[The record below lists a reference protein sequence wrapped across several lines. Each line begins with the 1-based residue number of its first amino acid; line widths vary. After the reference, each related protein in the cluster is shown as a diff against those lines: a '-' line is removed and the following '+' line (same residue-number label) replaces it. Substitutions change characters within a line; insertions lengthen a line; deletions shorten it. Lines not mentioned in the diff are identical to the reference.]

1 MDKGLAPWLN
11 IGSLILVAAL
21 VIDFIWVITTALS
34 AAAD

>member
-1 MDKGLAPWLN
+1 MDKGLAWLN

-34 AAAD
+34 VAGH